1 MIAATFRA
9 RVIKDPPDA
18 LAWAAAI
25 GALVK
30 KKAGVDMEV
39 LVRMGATQDIV
50 WSQRYADLA
59 SYGKALEAIQ
69 ADPEYQAQ
77 VKVAQD
83 KGFFDLTTLEA
94 GIWRV
99 L

>member
-39 LVRMGATQDIV
+39 LVNRSEFSGDSVT
-50 WSQRYADLA
+50 
-59 SYGKALEAIQ
+59 
-69 ADPEYQAQ
+69 
-77 VKVAQD
+77 
-83 KGFFDLTTLEA
+83 
-94 GIWRV
+94 
-99 L
+99 